1 MMSYFI
7 VKNGRGSNPFHSADN
22 ILNTSVINWYYNSIF
37 GPNFTP
43 DGRIDGELV
52 TSGVYFY
59 VIKAVAIKTG
69 EIIIYKGTVT
79 IMYQKNILPLQSL
92 VWGRNKRGDILIY
105 TIAMQQ
111 NNYINIANLT
121 PYKGGYGVYTARV
134 MLDFDPDN
142 NDINWRMADMAPQAK
157 QTTIRVF
164 PNPAKDVLYIEV
176 MNTLDS
182 YNAIINIYNTIG
194 QLVAEQQMTQKMEF
208 INLKTLKTGMY
219 IYNISYDNGFTE
231 KGKFIIQQ

>member
-7 VKNGRGSNPFHSADN
+7 VKNGRDSNPFHSADN

-79 IMYQKNILPLQSL
+79 IMY
-92 VWGRNKRGDILIY
+92 
-105 TIAMQQ
+105 
-111 NNYINIANLT
+111 
-121 PYKGGYGVYTARV
+121 
-134 MLDFDPDN
+134 
-142 NDINWRMADMAPQAK
+142 
-157 QTTIRVF
+157 
-164 PNPAKDVLYIEV
+164 
-176 MNTLDS
+176 
-182 YNAIINIYNTIG
+182 
-194 QLVAEQQMTQKMEF
+194 
-208 INLKTLKTGMY
+208 
-219 IYNISYDNGFTE
+219 
-231 KGKFIIQQ
+231 